1 MQRRKESSSN
11 IWNSCFHYFPGTLRT
26 NIMTSSQLVC
36 QLYKNPNSLSHGV
49 FGTNYKMST
58 MSARSWRSYGKIE
71 DHEQF
76 IGIRLHAAVF
86 LAPAISSPP
95 TQAFLG
101 ELIFHPY
108 VLVGRDEKR
117 APLKRLR
124 GGQNPCFH
132 PVSPTPPRP
141 EPKALYSRV
150 SPGEDMCRRP

>member
-58 MSARSWRSYGKIE
+58 MSARSWRSYGKME
-71 DHEQF
+71 DYEQF

-86 LAPAISSPP
+86 LAPAISKPP

-101 ELIFHPY
+101 ELVFQGVWKSRKPESGI
-108 VLVGRDEKR
+108 GTGMGTGTGTGTGNSNGTGT
-117 APLKRLR
+117 AMWR
-124 GGQNPCFH
+124 GPIQEQGYH
-132 PVSPTPPRP
+132 
-141 EPKALYSRV
+141 LL
-150 SPGEDMCRRP
+150 